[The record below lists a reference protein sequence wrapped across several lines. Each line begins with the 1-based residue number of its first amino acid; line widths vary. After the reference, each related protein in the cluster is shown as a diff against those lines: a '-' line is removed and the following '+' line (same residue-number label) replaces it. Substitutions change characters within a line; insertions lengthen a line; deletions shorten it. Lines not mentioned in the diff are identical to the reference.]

1 MISNDTL
8 KKSKDIRVVDF
19 NMKVEL
25 MVMPL
30 KSNPLISPTTLI
42 MV

>member
-19 NMKVEL
+19 HMKVEL
-25 MVMPL
+25 MVMHL